1 MDAAKEKPCIA
12 KGSRK
17 RWRKGRQNRTQSIGV
32 SATAHVS
39 TRICTNMCFY
49 TLSPILFESPRLQL
63 CRPPVW
69 SIEICHWRHWKLP
82 EVTCVTWPL
91 RTSHASD
98 ASSRINQSEM
108 SEMIPAD
115 QGPSVP
121 SLARSLHQ
129 THLLDAS
136 LTAYWKWLDSSHCN
150 SACPCLCVCVC
161 VSAHACLR
169 QAGIMVGR
177 WLVQPGPHKPKAW
190 SKPCKTVDLT
200 NHWNTGRK
208 CPCTQTILTLTSSW
222 NASLR
227 LDNQREVSPA

>member
-1 MDAAKEKPCIA
+1 MY
-12 KGSRK
+12 
-17 RWRKGRQNRTQSIGV
+17 NYVYT
-32 SATAHVS
+32 S

-69 SIEICHWRHWKLP
+69 SIEICHWQSHWKLKRP

-129 THLLDAS
+129 THVLDAS

-150 SACPCLCVCVC
+150 SACPCLCVCVD
-161 VSAHACLR
+161 HLHR
-169 QAGIMVGR
+169 
-177 WLVQPGPHKPKAW
+177 
-190 SKPCKTVDLT
+190 CKTSFCLVDGLV
-200 NHWNTGRK
+200 
-208 CPCTQTILTLTSSW
+208 CIF
-222 NASLR
+222 
-227 LDNQREVSPA
+227 